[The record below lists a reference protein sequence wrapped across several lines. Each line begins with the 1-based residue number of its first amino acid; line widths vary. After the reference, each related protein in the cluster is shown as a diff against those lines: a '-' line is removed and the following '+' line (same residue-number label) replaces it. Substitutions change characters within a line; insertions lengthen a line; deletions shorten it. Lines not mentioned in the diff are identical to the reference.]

1 MKAAEIR
8 KLSDEDIVKK
18 VNELREEYGNLS
30 FQHKIR
36 PLEDTSRLRKIKK
49 DIARIETIHQQ
60 NINKTSIKH
69 QEKRG
74 QVLLSAT
81 GWRRV

>member
-1 MKAAEIR
+1 MKATEIR

-49 DIARIETIHQQ
+49 DIARIETIA
-60 NINKTSIKH
+60 N
-69 QEKRG
+69 EKG
-74 QVLLSAT
+74 VA
-81 GWRRV
+81 